1 MPISTLCVAPLVN
14 QGSTLFASYLLNPTT
29 SRTPQIP
36 RVSSIL
42 AHLRTNLRTRSH
54 GLRGNARLDALR
66 HFPRQAGSDP
76 ARAIL
81 AQSDNQPNT
90 SNSPLFPHTSSS
102 AHNFSPHLPPPH
114 ADSP

>member
-1 MPISTLCVAPLVN
+1 MPISTLCVTSLVK
-14 QGSTLFASYLLNPTT
+14 QVSTLFASYLLNPTT

-42 AHLRTNLRTRSH
+42 AHLRANLRTRSH

-76 ARAIL
+76 ARVLL

-90 SNSPLFPHTSSS
+90 SNSPRFLHTCSS
-102 AHNFSPHLPPPH
+102 AHKFPHSFPPSPCDRP
-114 ADSP
+114 